1 MTSAGLRC
9 ETKGCQEKKAGERI
23 RTADVQLGNIASDSI
38 TPLYSNSYKSDN
50 RHLTANFTENFAKF
64 QQDLARVIKR
74 WPSLLPN
81 IQAAIMV
88 LIGGDDE

>member
-1 MTSAGLRC
+1 MPVVLRRVIIGAC
-9 ETKGCQEKKAGERI
+9 EKW
-23 RTADVQLGNIASDSI
+23 VIA
-38 TPLYSNSYKSDN
+38 Y
-50 RHLTANFTENFAKF
+50 HLTANFTENFAKF